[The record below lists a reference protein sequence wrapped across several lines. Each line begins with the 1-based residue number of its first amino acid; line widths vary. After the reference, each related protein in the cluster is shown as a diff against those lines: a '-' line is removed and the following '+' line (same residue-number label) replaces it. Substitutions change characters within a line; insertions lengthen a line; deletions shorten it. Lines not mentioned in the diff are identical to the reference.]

1 MEVDTKWIMV
11 FHYNGFVASLP
22 PPPPPPMPKKRFIR
36 NILPLIV
43 FMLQKTL
50 W

>member
-1 MEVDTKWIMV
+1 MGEDEWLMV

-22 PPPPPPMPKKRFIR
+22 PPPPPPKKKRFIR

>member
-1 MEVDTKWIMV
+1 MGEDDWLMV

-22 PPPPPPMPKKRFIR
+22 PPPPPPKKKHFIR

>member
-1 MEVDTKWIMV
+1 MEWIMV

-22 PPPPPPMPKKRFIR
+22 PPPPPPKKKRFIR

>member
-1 MEVDTKWIMV
+1 MGEDDWLMV

-22 PPPPPPMPKKRFIR
+22 PPPPPPKKKRFIR

>member
-1 MEVDTKWIMV
+1 MGEDDWLMV
-11 FHYNGFVASLP
+11 FHYNGFVARLP
-22 PPPPPPMPKKRFIR
+22 PPPPPQKKKRFIR
-36 NILPLIV
+36 KLLPLIV

>member
-1 MEVDTKWIMV
+1 MEWIMV

-22 PPPPPPMPKKRFIR
+22 PPPPPPKKKRFIR
-36 NILPLIV
+36 KLLPLIV

>member
-1 MEVDTKWIMV
+1 MEWIMV

-22 PPPPPPMPKKRFIR
+22 PPPPPPMPKTGIIR
-36 NILPLIV
+36 SLLPLIV
-43 FMLQKTL
+43 FMLKKTL